1 MKVRINAI
9 LKTLTPLHIAAPGA
23 FRLNTDTGYVEFESA
38 GNKNSMTPCT
48 GIQKLRVTG
57 SNGNIS
63 MPVIA
68 ANNIAGRL
76 RRHAAELVLKALRA
90 KGQKVSIQAYSSLMC
105 GAATGA
111 PDSRDLSYAE
121 YKQSADHP
129 YLGLFGGGPRM
140 LSRNVRVMNALPV
153 SKETAALMENLTHP
167 NARSYQQDVNRLT
180 QAWTFRHNDDLMDLS
195 NVPLQEESIEN
206 YVEAIQSRQVVIMNE
221 KGNEDENGKKRS
233 KTSTFAF
240 SSLEFVIP
248 GTHFDLAFN
257 LDVANEAQIG
267 LFLMS
272 LDSFV
277 SKERMGGHSRNG
289 FGAFVLKDVVM
300 TDEDGKETNIFD
312 SNGRLNQMAGSVKP
326 YLGAWAIAAA
336 NLDTKVIEEMMTM
349 PTIEKKGKKAAKAEA
364 E

>member
-1 MKVRINAI
+1 MKIRINAI

-38 GNKNSMTPCT
+38 GNKDSMTPCT
-48 GIQKLRVTG
+48 GIQKLRVAG

-90 KGQKVSIQAYSSLMC
+90 KGQKVSIQAYSSLTC

-121 YKQSADHP
+121 YRQSADHP

-153 SKETAALMENLTHP
+153 SEETAALMENLTHP
-167 NARSYQQDVNRLT
+167 RARDYQQEVNRLT
-180 QAWTFRHNDDLMDLS
+180 QAWTFRHNDDLMSLS
-195 NVPLQEESIEN
+195 NVPLQEDSIEN
-206 YVEAIQSRQVVIMNE
+206 YVEAIQARQATIMTE
-221 KGNEDENGKKRS
+221 KESGRS
-233 KTSTFAF
+233 KTSTLAF

-248 GTHFDLAFN
+248 GTHFDLAFD

-300 TDEDGKETNIFD
+300 TDESGKETNIFD
-312 SNGRLNQMAGSVKP
+312 SNGRLNQTADSVKRF
-326 YLGAWAIAAA
+326 LGAWANAAA
-336 NLDTKVIEEMMTM
+336 NLDIKVIEEMMTM
-349 PTIEKKGKKAAKAEA
+349 PEIEKKGKKAAKAEA